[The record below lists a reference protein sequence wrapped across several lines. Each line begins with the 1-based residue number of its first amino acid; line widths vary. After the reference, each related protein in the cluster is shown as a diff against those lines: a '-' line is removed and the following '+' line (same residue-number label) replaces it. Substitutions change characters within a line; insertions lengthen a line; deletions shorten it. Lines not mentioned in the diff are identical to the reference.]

1 MKTFYSVLVF
11 LLLSNSIYS
20 QFDSTFSELRGYEDN
35 LNITHLFYRVNS
47 NFDNG
52 TVSEYINNIY
62 DYNVSHSR
70 DSLFLYDK
78 TFDSP
83 VGISYTFVTDYQF
96 VSNKLSEYYYAGSS
110 STSFEPVPMLFY
122 NKINSHYSIN
132 SFHGETSK
140 VIVDSSSVEN
150 KIYVCVTGSP
160 SGTFQKSNL
169 FYNGFDLI
177 DSMANLYLIDI
188 LYEPNLFYFAMDL
201 EGNLLRA
208 KDTMANFQLVD
219 STKTKMYY
227 FGNLNN
233 MFLHDVDNKHLY
245 RNVIDRNVN
254 YLLLSDNYGDISS
267 WSVKYQSNSHL
278 FFCIDKSQSG
288 TIYLAEGNKVY
299 ISNDYA
305 ESFLLF
311 KEFDESIKGI
321 YKKPEGALYILTS
334 TKILELSN
342 EKVNV
347 LRELNS
353 GIAFYPLKIGNR
365 WWYKRSSKWNSET
378 EVSYYVKEIFGKE
391 TLSNGFVYY
400 KVKEI
405 DEFSEKIYFERI
417 DTTTGMLYKNENDF
431 DEEIVNLNMKYGES
445 INLNS
450 GKTINY
456 SSTKRVLF
464 QRKVYDIKNYV
475 STCCEYGGFSL
486 VKNIGQLFK
495 SKLIVDMPEVYD
507 TLVGGIINGV
517 IYGDTTKVGINEQ
530 PKNYPTDLSLEQ
542 NYPNPFNPVT
552 KIKYSIPR
560 STEYH
565 SVQHI
570 TLKVFDILGREVATL
585 INKEQN
591 AGNYEVE
598 FDGLTHTS
606 GLYIYQLQANNSI
619 LSRKMLLLK

>member
-1 MKTFYSVLVF
+1 MKKFYSILVF
-11 LLLSNSIYS
+11 LLFNNIYS
-20 QFDSTFSELRGYEDN
+20 QLDSTFSELRGYENN

-47 NFDNG
+47 HFDNG
-52 TVSEYINNIY
+52 TVSEYFNDIYNI
-62 DYNVSHSR
+62 DISQSR

-78 TFDSP
+78 TYDSP
-83 VGISYTFVTDYQF
+83 VGIRYTFVTDFQF
-96 VSNKLSEYYYAGSS
+96 INNKLSEYYFAGSS
-110 STSFEPVPMLFY
+110 STSFEPVPMIFY
-122 NKINSHYSIN
+122 SKINSYYGIN

-140 VIVDSSSVEN
+140 VIVDSSSDEY

-169 FYNGFDLI
+169 FYNEFDLI

-188 LYEPNLFYFAMDL
+188 LYEPSLFYFAMDL

-227 FGNLNN
+227 YDNLNYL
-233 MFLHDVDNKHLY
+233 FLHDVDNKHLY
-245 RNVIDRNVN
+245 RHVVDRNVN
-254 YLLLSDNYGDISS
+254 YLLVSDNFGDISS
-267 WSVKYQSNSHL
+267 WSIKYQSNSHL

-305 ESFLLF
+305 ETFLLF

-321 YKKPEGALYILTS
+321 YKKPGGALYILTS

-353 GIAFYPLKIGNR
+353 GIGFYPLKIGNR

-378 EVSYYVKEIFGKE
+378 QVSYYVKEIIGID

-400 KVKEI
+400 KVKEM

-464 QRKVYDIKNYV
+464 QKKVYDIKNYV
-475 STCCEYGGFSL
+475 STFFEYGGFSL
-486 VKNIGQLFK
+486 AKDIGQLFK
-495 SKLIVDMPEVYD
+495 SKLIVDLPELYD

-517 IYGDTTKVGINEQ
+517 IYGDTTKVGINED
-530 PKNYPTDLSLEQ
+530 PKIHPTVFGLSQ
-542 NYPNPFNPVT
+542 NYPNPFNPST
-552 KIKYSIPR
+552 TIKYSIPVVGNEYFR
-560 STEYH
+560 SSQT
-565 SVQHI
+565 
-570 TLKVFDILGREVATL
+570 TLKIYNILGSEVATL
-585 INKEQN
+585 VNKQQK
-591 AGNYEVE
+591 AGNYEVN
-598 FDGLTHTS
+598 FNASNLSS
-606 GLYIYQLQANNSI
+606 GVYFYRLQSG
-619 LSRKMLLLK
+619 SFSESKKMVLIK